1 MSGFHDLG
9 IQVLKNI
16 KIPHQ

>member
-1 MSGFHDLG
+1 MSDFHDLG